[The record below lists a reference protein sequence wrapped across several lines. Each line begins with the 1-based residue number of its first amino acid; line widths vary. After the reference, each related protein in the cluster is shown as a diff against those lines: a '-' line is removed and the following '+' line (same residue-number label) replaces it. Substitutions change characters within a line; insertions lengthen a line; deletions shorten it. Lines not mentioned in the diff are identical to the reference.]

1 MKKNPLL
8 AKIEAKHELELKIT
22 RDVTRQ
28 EMVDCAMIA
37 LNKAYGFGPERNKKF
52 LDVLNETINEVA
64 DLVQSDT
71 PDKEY
76 SIAKFEELVKQV
88 CGDRY
93 SPREVRYGYDL

>member
-8 AKIEAKHELELKIT
+8 AKIEAKHEIELRIT

-28 EMVDCAMIA
+28 
-37 LNKAYGFGPERNKKF
+37 
-52 LDVLNETINEVA
+52 EVA

>member
-1 MKKNPLL
+1 MKKDPLL
-8 AKIEAKHELELKIT
+8 AKIEARHELELKIT

-28 EMVDCAMIA
+28 DMTDCAMIA

-52 LDVLNETINEVA
+52 LDALNETINEVA

-76 SIAKFEELVKQV
+76 SIEKFEELVKQV